1 MNSCKYNTIL
11 DKSVF
16 AKLANNKNV
25 TINDILNLIFSE
37 ITVIQDDLI
46 KEKILELKQN
56 IRLETSN
63 YLNLSQKQLEVVL
76 FKDVTKELKNIIFY
90 IIKQY
95 IDNILDAKNE
105 DLINT
110 VQMSVLLKVVSNF
123 KEAIE
128 LELS

>member
-1 MNSCKYNTIL
+1 LNSCKYNTIL